1 MIYPKEQLKNIIRI
15 EDSSPWLRAKRG
27 WRAEVVNQDS
37 GLDEFTFSA
46 IEADIA
52 KDMEYECC
60 SDEEGLLLRVCLEG
74 SGTISTAG
82 VHRITFLTWLL
93 RDRLLLLARLIVFIR
108 RDDSASLILD
118 LRPRFLGQF
127 LEVIRK
133 ILGQAYYQ

>member
-82 VHRITFLTWLL
+82 VTQDYFPNMVVAVQI
-93 RDRLLLLARLIVFIR
+93 A
-108 RDDSASLILD
+108 
-118 LRPRFLGQF
+118 PYG
-127 LEVIRK
+127 K
-133 ILGQAYYQ
+133 INCFYNG